1 MRRHVQFFVGICR
14 ADFHQTLIRVLF
26 FSRLESKP
34 TEQRKFNLI
43 PIDQFF
49 VADPEN
55 LTAGC
60 IYLSRGRCQIF
71 MVRDKKLI
79 DWHQFESPRCLAC
92 CFRQKLVDNT
102 KVNIFENRLRGGIQ
116 TKTKRLLMGIPIK
129 EIVCMYVL
137 LGTKN
142 LWFLYN
148 KTPAFFM
155 AIPIKDFRK
164 YVCMS

>member
-79 DWHQFESPRCLAC
+79 DWHQIEFSLLSRVAFEARRKQHTSQSLMKIGSTNPHKNLHVPAFIYCAVAAKFSRFATKNRSIRTKLNFHFALSC
-92 CFRQKLVDNT
+92 CFRKKVEHNT
-102 KVNIFENRLRGGIQ
+102 
-116 TKTKRLLMGIPIK
+116 
-129 EIVCMYVL
+129 
-137 LGTKN
+137 
-142 LWFLYN
+142 
-148 KTPAFFM
+148 
-155 AIPIKDFRK
+155 
-164 YVCMS
+164 

>member
-79 DWHQFESPRCLAC
+79 DWHQIE
-92 CFRQKLVDNT
+92 
-102 KVNIFENRLRGGIQ
+102 
-116 TKTKRLLMGIPIK
+116 IPL
-129 EIVCMYVL
+129 CSRVL
-137 LGTKN
+137 LSKEVEHNT
-142 LWFLYN
+142 
-148 KTPAFFM
+148 
-155 AIPIKDFRK
+155 
-164 YVCMS
+164 

>member
-43 PIDQFF
+43 PIDHFF

-102 KVNIFENRLRGGIQ
+102 KVSIFENRLDQSAQKIAGGRAICSWRHVQ
-116 TKTKRLLMGIPIK
+116 IFMVATKKLIDRHQLECGCSIR
-129 EIVCMYVL
+129 
-137 LGTKN
+137 
-142 LWFLYN
+142 
-148 KTPAFFM
+148 PARAKIFKSGCNRSFF
-155 AIPIKDFRK
+155 
-164 YVCMS
+164 